1 MTKTCDGEGAGAV
14 VGVGEELGDALA
26 VGVGLA
32 VGCTAATGVGLGCA
46 AVRAGPQAATAITAR
61 IGKAMRLASGRWEFH
76 VRPERGGRITSLRL
90 DGEELLDQGI
100 GVDQPTA
107 KSFVEGGAWGWDE
120 IVPNLEPTDE
130 LPDHG
135 EAWRLPWE
143 VLDEGLMRCRGRLV
157 PWELQRRIELDE
169 AVKVAY
175 QYRNVGRSTQLAYW
189 CAHPLFR
196 YESGMEIGAEVPS
209 ALGEG
214 ASTKVFLPAGSV
226 DHIVL
231 GWSSGKRI
239 AVSWDASL
247 TPDVAIWMCN
257 GDIGGYRQIAVE
269 PATASPVLEPGASF
283 TWWLR
288 ITPL

>member
-1 MTKTCDGEGAGAV
+1 MTITKTCDG
-14 VGVGEELGDALA
+14 
-26 VGVGLA
+26 VGL
-32 VGCTAATGVGLGCA
+32 VDGDGSGGGEGELWTAATGVCGGGTLPDWPPH
-46 AVRAGPQAATAITAR
+46 AVAVS
-61 IGKAMRLASGRWEFH
+61 IGAAMRMAARRWALE
-76 VRPERGGRITSLRL
+76 VRPERGWRITSLRL

-120 IVPNLEPTDE
+120 IVTNLEPTDE

-214 ASTKVFLPAGSV
+214 ASTKVFLLAGSV

-269 PATASPVLEPGASF
+269 PATASPGLEPRASVAR
-283 TWWLR
+283 WLR
-288 ITPL
+288 IPPL

>member
-1 MTKTCDGEGAGAV
+1 
-14 VGVGEELGDALA
+14 
-26 VGVGLA
+26 
-32 VGCTAATGVGLGCA
+32 
-46 AVRAGPQAATAITAR
+46 
-61 IGKAMRLASGRWEFH
+61 
-76 VRPERGGRITSLRL
+76 
-90 DGEELLDQGI
+90 
-100 GVDQPTA
+100 
-107 KSFVEGGAWGWDE
+107 
-120 IVPNLEPTDE
+120 
-130 LPDHG
+130 
-135 EAWRLPWE
+135 
-143 VLDEGLMRCRGRLV
+143 
-157 PWELQRRIELDE
+157 
-169 AVKVAY
+169 
-175 QYRNVGRSTQLAYW
+175 
-189 CAHPLFR
+189 
-196 YESGMEIGAEVPS
+196 MEIGAEVPS

-283 TWWLR
+283 AWWLR

>member
-1 MTKTCDGEGAGAV
+1 M
-14 VGVGEELGDALA
+14 
-26 VGVGLA
+26 
-32 VGCTAATGVGLGCA
+32 
-46 AVRAGPQAATAITAR
+46 
-61 IGKAMRLASGRWEFH
+61 
-76 VRPERGGRITSLRL
+76 
-90 DGEELLDQGI
+90 
-100 GVDQPTA
+100 
-107 KSFVEGGAWGWDE
+107 
-120 IVPNLEPTDE
+120 
-130 LPDHG
+130 
-135 EAWRLPWE
+135 
-143 VLDEGLMRCRGRLV
+143 
-157 PWELQRRIELDE
+157 PWELQRRIELDD

-269 PATASPVLEPGASF
+269 PATASPVLEAGASF
-283 TWWLR
+283 AWWLR